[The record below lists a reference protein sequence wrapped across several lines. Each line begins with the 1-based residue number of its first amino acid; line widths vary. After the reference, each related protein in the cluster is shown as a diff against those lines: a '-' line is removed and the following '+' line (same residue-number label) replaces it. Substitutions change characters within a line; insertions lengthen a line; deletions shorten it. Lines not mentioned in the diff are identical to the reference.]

1 MLFTEE
7 IMQLRNQRGFTLIEI
22 AIVLTIVG
30 LVIGG
35 IWLAASTVL
44 NNNKKTEATRQIIQ
58 IVQNTKNLFANQT
71 GANPATG
78 FNQASAI
85 ASGIYPAGMVINN
98 ANVRHPFAT
107 TTNADSVTV
116 AGAGNA
122 VTLTYGNAAVG
133 RQFPQDACVETALR
147 VGTQENFQR
156 YGIVSINGLG
166 AGSTPAQLTATC
178 NVAPPGNNPVVVV
191 FNVP

>member
-1 MLFTEE
+1 
-7 IMQLRNQRGFTLIEI
+7 MQLRNQRGFTLIEI

-44 NNNKKTEATRQIIQ
+44 NNNKKSEMARQVIQ

-78 FNQASAI
+78 FTQANART
-85 ASGIYPAGMVINN
+85 AGIFPAGMVVGNF
-98 ANVRHPFAT
+98 VRHPFAT
-107 TTNADSVTV
+107 STTADSVTV
-116 AGAGNA
+116 NGTGGNQITLIIGTGAGAVA
-122 VTLTYGNAAVG
+122 L
-133 RQFPQDACVETALR
+133 PQDACIELVTR
-147 VGTQENFQR
+147 VATQENFSR
-156 YGIVSINGLG
+156 YGIASVNGLT
-166 AGSTPAQLTATC
+166 AGTNVNALAATC
-178 NVAPPGNNPVVVV
+178 SGGAAPANNPVTIV